1 MQKLDSRAITQC
13 VFEDEEM
20 SSDSENKLPE
30 AKEEG
35 CNEAN
40 ALEQEALT
48 EENLRH
54 DAVVECGDKAREM
67 LPGLTGTFSIEINL
81 DQEPASDRFVENDLK
96 KSWTE
101 GIGARSVEIRDQQ
114 GSDLMHM
121 DASSSMV
128 VEVTQELGDKSEEP
142 LKAQEE
148 AANESRRSVFFPDRE
163 APSHSLLVFG
173 NSNATPSAGDLIN
186 TITPQQKNISGSRK
200 REKNAKPCSSKNIK
214 KKDTEPQTGKLE
226 KRKRKQKKPQKEER
240 GSSSSVS
247 MEEKPIDWP
256 KPCPYFA
263 FEPIT
268 RSFQEE
274 DDSVIRRY
282 LEQHY
287 TAAGNSNNLPL
298 PDFGLPSFSKI
309 KISSLNEEEPE
320 SKKMKFSDPS
330 PCVQFAS
337 SSLDGCSF
345 ACTTMQQTVAGN

>member
-1 MQKLDSRAITQC
+1 MT
-13 VFEDEEM
+13 
-20 SSDSENKLPE
+20 SDSDKKLPE

-40 ALEQEALT
+40 ALEE
-48 EENLRH
+48 
-54 DAVVECGDKAREM
+54 VVECGDKAKEM
-67 LPGLTGTFSIEINL
+67 FPGLTGTFSIEINL
-81 DQEPASDRFVENDLK
+81 DPEPASDSFVENDLK

-114 GSDLMHM
+114 GSGLMHM
-121 DASSSMV
+121 NASSSKV
-128 VEVTQELGDKSEEP
+128 VQVTQELGDKSEEP
-142 LKAQEE
+142 LEAQEE

-173 NSNATPSAGDLIN
+173 NSNATPSADDLIK
-186 TITPQQKNISGSRK
+186 TITPKEKNISGSRNL
-200 REKNAKPCSSKNIK
+200 EKNAKPCSSKNIK

-226 KRKRKQKKPQKEER
+226 KRKRKQKKPQKEEK

-247 MEEKPIDWP
+247 MEKKPIDWP
-256 KPCPYFA
+256 KPCPNFA

-309 KISSLNEEEPE
+309 NISLNEEEPE
-320 SKKMKFSDPS
+320 SKKMKFPDTP